1 MNYIYK
7 KYKNLTSTYN
17 FYMVTKLDKTFE
29 NDFLRVP
36 RPFVRKFGLKTA
48 ILLSELYSEYTYW
61 KDRNLLEQGGWFYST
76 IENMAHNTG
85 LSKSQQLQACKKL
98 QEYGII
104 KVKYHGL
111 PKKRYFKFNMA
122 ALDKLYDDFKA
133 NLGKQKEVI
142 ELDESSKTDAAK
154 NTLTTERKLNTDD
167 SDANGNSI
175 MDTQT
180 RVFTGFSF

>member
-76 IENMAHNTG
+76 IENMAHNSG

-122 ALDKLYDDFKA
+122 TLDKLYDDFKA

-154 NTLTTERKLNTDD
+154 NKLTTERKLNTDD

>member
-122 ALDKLYDDFKA
+122 ALDKLYEDFKA
-133 NLGKQKEVI
+133 NLGKQKEVL

>member
-1 MNYIYK
+1 
-7 KYKNLTSTYN
+7 
-17 FYMVTKLDKTFE
+17 MVTKLDKTFE

-76 IENMAHNTG
+76 IENMAHNSG

>member
-76 IENMAHNTG
+76 IENMAHNSG

>member
-1 MNYIYK
+1 MI
-7 KYKNLTSTYN
+7 
-17 FYMVTKLDKTFE
+17 TKLDKTFE

-36 RPFVRKFGLKTA
+36 RPFIRKFGLKTA
-48 ILLSELYSEYTYW
+48 VLLSELYSEYTYW
-61 KDRNLLEQGGWFYST
+61 KQRDLLEQGGWFYST
-76 IENMAHNTG
+76 IENMAHNSG
-85 LSKSQQLQACKKL
+85 LSKSQQLQACKEL

-142 ELDESSKTDAAK
+142 EPDESSKTDATK
-154 NTLTTERKLNTDD
+154 ITLTTERKLNTDD
-167 SDANGNSI
+167 SSANENSI

>member
-1 MNYIYK
+1 MI
-7 KYKNLTSTYN
+7 
-17 FYMVTKLDKTFE
+17 TKLDKTFE

-48 ILLSELYSEYTYW
+48 VLLSELYSEYTYW

-76 IENMAHNTG
+76 IENMAHNSG
-85 LSKSQQLQACKKL
+85 LSKSQQLQACKEL

-122 ALDKLYDDFKA
+122 MLDKLYEDFKA
-133 NLGKQKEVI
+133 NLGKPKEVT
-142 ELDESSKTDAAK
+142 ELDESSETNKID
-154 NTLTTERKLNTDD
+154 NLLTTEKKLNTDD
-167 SDANGNSI
+167 SGSSG
-175 MDTQT
+175 DTVT
-180 RVFTGFSF
+180 NTPARLFTGFSF

>member
-1 MNYIYK
+1 MI
-7 KYKNLTSTYN
+7 
-17 FYMVTKLDKTFE
+17 TKLDKTFE

-36 RPFVRKFGLKTA
+36 RPFIRKFGLKTA
-48 ILLSELYSEYTYW
+48 VLLSELYSEYTYW

-122 ALDKLYDDFKA
+122 ALDKLYEDFIA
-133 NLGKQKEVI
+133 NLGKQKENILTNEI
-142 ELDESSKTDAAK
+142 ELD
-154 NTLTTERKLNTDD
+154 TDD
-167 SDANGNSI
+167 SGAN
-175 MDTQT
+175 DTT
-180 RVFTGFSF
+180 VTNTKARVFTGFSF

>member
-1 MNYIYK
+1 MI
-7 KYKNLTSTYN
+7 
-17 FYMVTKLDKTFE
+17 TKLNKTFE
-29 NDFLRVP
+29 NDFVRVP

-48 ILLSELYSEYTYW
+48 LLLSELYSEYTYW
-61 KDRNLLEQGGWFYST
+61 KERDLLEQGGWFYST
-76 IENMAHNTG
+76 IENMAHNSG
-85 LSKSQQLQACKKL
+85 LSKSQQLQACKDL

-122 ALDKLYDDFKA
+122 ALDKLYEDFKA

-142 ELDESSKTDAAK
+142 ELDDSSKTDTAK
-154 NTLTTERKLNTDD
+154 NILTTERKLNTDD

>member
-76 IENMAHNTG
+76 IENMAHNSG

-122 ALDKLYDDFKA
+122 ALDKLYDDFKT